1 MPPDCACEILSP
13 STMLLDRGS
22 KRRNYAEAGI
32 GHLWL
37 L

>member
-1 MPPDCACEILSP
+1 
-13 STMLLDRGS
+13 MLLDRGS